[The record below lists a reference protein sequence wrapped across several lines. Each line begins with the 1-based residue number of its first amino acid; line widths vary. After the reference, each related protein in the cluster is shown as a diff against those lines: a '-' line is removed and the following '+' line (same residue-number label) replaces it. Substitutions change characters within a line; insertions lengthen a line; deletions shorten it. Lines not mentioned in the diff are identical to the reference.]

1 MTLTQLKI
9 FIAVAE
15 RGHVTRASEHLG
27 ITQSAVSAAV
37 SALENQYQVKLF
49 NRVGR
54 AIKLS
59 EAGELFLS
67 EAQAVV
73 DRAEAAQR
81 MLRELGGITI
91 GHLEIAASQTI
102 ANYWLPRRLA
112 MFQALYPGVVLNVSI
127 SNTREVETAVV
138 NGAADIGFVEGST
151 RAPQLIL
158 DEVDYDQLVLVGA
171 TSHWASQN
179 EAPIDIAMLPW
190 IVRES
195 GSGTREVLERIAG
208 NAGLKWQDL
217 NIILELPSNEAV
229 REAVDAG
236 AGVTLISRYV
246 VAGSIKSGT
255 LRQLELDIPPR
266 TYHMVR
272 HHKRIPSAARRT
284 FVDMVLA
291 GNLPAT

>member
-37 SALENQYQVKLF
+37 AALENQYQVKLF

-59 EAGELFLS
+59 ETGELFLS

-138 NGAADIGFVEGST
+138 NGAADIGFVEGTT

-171 TSHWASQN
+171 TSRWASQN
-179 EAPIDIAMLPW
+179 KAPIDLVTMPW
-190 IVRES
+190 IVREP

-208 NAGLKWQDL
+208 DAGLKWQDL

-246 VAGSIKSGT
+246 VAGSIEAGA
-255 LRQLELDIPPR
+255 LCQLELDIPPR
-266 TYHMVR
+266 TYHMAR
-272 HHKRIPSAARRT
+272 HRKRIPSAARRA